1 MISFYVADGY
11 IIGFIKYVLFL
22 YGKFEVKLDFQNS
35 HFDSNSNWVQNNHY
49 MTQNKNESKISRIFF
64 SKISLKTA
72 LN

>member
-35 HFDSNSNWVQNNHY
+35 HFDSNSNWVQNNYY
-49 MTQNKNESKISRIFF
+49 MTQNENESKISRTFF